1 MNENIMLQVSSKKR
15 EERRFNNVESGAK
28 NCVFIKT
35 TIQAF
40 LQAFVSNI
48 HFFLAL
54 LSSLTSSLF
63 LK

>member
-1 MNENIMLQVSSKKR
+1 MLQVSSKKR

-40 LQAFVSNI
+40 LFQIFIFGHYCTRYQVAYS
-48 HFFLAL
+48 
-54 LSSLTSSLF
+54 
-63 LK
+63 